1 MVESLDLKLINV
13 FWTEISEFKFSSSFS
28 LTKKRNE
35 AIYKFWGIYSNIRI
49 KEKVFLLSS
58 FIKFRLLIELK
69 YQYLKN
75 LFLSFRIDKEKC
87 KFYHSIHLKV
97 LNLTQFRSITQQKMS
112 NQDSIYWRYEQFTFC
127 IFLLVSIVE
136 TSTKLLA
143 DQKIFTADFFYLLF

>member
-1 MVESLDLKLINV
+1 MFSEQKFQNLNSLLHFPSLRKGMKRSTNSEAFIQTLGLK
-13 FWTEISEFKFSSSFS
+13 K
-28 LTKKRNE
+28 
-35 AIYKFWGIYSNIRI
+35 
-49 KEKVFLLSS
+49 KVFLLSS

-112 NQDSIYWRYEQFTFC
+112 NQDSIY
-127 IFLLVSIVE
+127 
-136 TSTKLLA
+136 
-143 DQKIFTADFFYLLF
+143 